1 MSEEPTM
8 FKRILLSFFMVF
20 ALVLGVLS
28 APVYAAGQNHKVA
41 IHVDENDKGRM
52 NLVLNNAQNVN
63 KYYES
68 KGDTVDIEI
77 VTYGPGLHMLRA
89 DTSPVKARIAAM
101 SLELDNITF
110 SACGNTHAKMTKK
123 SGKKVTLI
131 SEAKMVPSGVIR
143 LIELQENGW
152 SYIRP

>member
-1 MSEEPTM
+1 M

-28 APVYAAGQNHKVA
+28 APVYADGQNHKVA

>member
-1 MSEEPTM
+1 M
-8 FKRILLSFFMVF
+8 FKRNLLPFFMLF

-28 APVYAAGQNHKVA
+28 APVYADGQNHKVA

-63 KYYES
+63 KYYQS